1 MISCS
6 IFLLKLEIVT
16 GSFSQNRRFS
26 ALELVDFDQK
36 LSIFTFFWGKSVF
49 GIAHFFRSFLVQIR
63 CHVIVPAGSKFNN
76 MLLVPKFNGT
86 KVSLTLNKNMF
97 LEICL
102 ILFDQDQIIWNWSK
116 TYLDYKEWKLIME
129 HLVQN
134 SIWLFLIKIVDFDQ
148 YFDCVTCYGFN
159 YFEPK
164 RSLKKCSSTRR
175 RGLFWKSIR
184 SNFSLKIPI
193 YRIFLTKFYGFENI

>member
-1 MISCS
+1 MI
-6 IFLLKLEIVT
+6 I
-16 GSFSQNRRFS
+16 
-26 ALELVDFDQK
+26 
-36 LSIFTFFWGKSVF
+36 
-49 GIAHFFRSFLVQIR
+49 
-63 CHVIVPAGSKFNN
+63 PAGSKFNDI
-76 MLLVPKFNGT
+76 LIVPKFNGT
-86 KVSLTLNKNMF
+86 KVPLTLNKNMF

-193 YRIFLTKFYGFENI
+193 YRIFLTKFYGFDNTKWFLTPFDLIWTNFWSRLHQNDHSERKLRFSST